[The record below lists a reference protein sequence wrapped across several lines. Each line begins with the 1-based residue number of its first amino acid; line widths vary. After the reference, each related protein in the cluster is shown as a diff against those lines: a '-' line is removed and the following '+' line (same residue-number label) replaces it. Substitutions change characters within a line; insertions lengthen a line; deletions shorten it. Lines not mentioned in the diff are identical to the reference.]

1 MLGWVLFYHESLA
14 DGLRQIGAM
23 FGIGAAGLSDPTAV
37 YCLKNY
43 LWALLLGVL
52 ASVPWRRVFHW
63 RKNLPAGLEAL
74 RAVALCGVFAL
85 SLLFL
90 AGSSYNP
97 FLYFRF

>member
-1 MLGWVLFYHESLA
+1 MLGWVIFYHESLA

-23 FGIGAAGLSDPTAV
+23 FGIGAAGASDLMAV

-43 LWALLLGVL
+43 LWVL
-52 ASVPWRRVFHW
+52 ALAALACVPWRRVLGLRGKRPAW
-63 RKNLPAGLEAL
+63 REAL
-74 RAVALCGVFAL
+74 RAVALSGVFAL

-90 AGSSYNP
+90 AGSSFNP